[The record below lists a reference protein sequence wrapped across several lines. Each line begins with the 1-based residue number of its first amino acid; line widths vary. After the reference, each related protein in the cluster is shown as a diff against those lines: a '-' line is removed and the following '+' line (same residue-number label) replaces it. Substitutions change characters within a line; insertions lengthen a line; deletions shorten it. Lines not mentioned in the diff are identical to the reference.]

1 MRFKGVFLLLAVCVF
16 CICGTLQAESTLSA
30 AAPESVQTVAAPAV
44 AESDNQQSSAA
55 DAQGESETPQQEES
69 EYFNMGNIGSFFPLI
84 LIAFMIFLMFRAS
97 KKQQRQ
103 RMEMLDKI
111 VKGSKVMLNS
121 GVMGKVSEVR
131 EKEFLVE
138 IAENV
143 KVLVIREGVTLIE
156 DEPKKEDKK

>member
-1 MRFKGVFLLLAVCVF
+1 MKFKGVFPVLLIAVS
-16 CICGTLQAESTLSA
+16 CISGRVQAESTLSA
-30 AAPESVQTVAAPAV
+30 ATPEQIEVASEAAASDSRQQQTSAAEPESDSGAP
-44 AESDNQQSSAA
+44 
-55 DAQGESETPQQEES
+55 QEER
-69 EYFNMGNIGSFFPLI
+69 EWFNMGNIGSFFPLI
-84 LIAFMIFLMFRAS
+84 LIAFMIFLMFRAN

-103 RMEMLDKI
+103 RMEMLNKI

-121 GVMGKVSEVR
+121 GVIGKVYEVR

-143 KVLVIREGVTLIE
+143 RVLVIREGVNLIE

>member
-1 MRFKGVFLLLAVCVF
+1 MRFKGVFLLLTVAGFCV
-16 CICGTLQAESTLSA
+16 CGTLQAESTLSA
-30 AAPESVQTVAAPAV
+30 AAPASGQTVSAPAA
-44 AESDNQQSSAA
+44 AESDNQQSSAP
-55 DAQGESETPQQEES
+55 DAQSEPDAPQQEES

>member
-1 MRFKGVFLLLAVCVF
+1 MA
-16 CICGTLQAESTLSA
+16 
-30 AAPESVQTVAAPAV
+30 
-44 AESDNQQSSAA
+44 
-55 DAQGESETPQQEES
+55 
-69 EYFNMGNIGSFFPLI
+69 NMFPL
-84 LIAFMIFLMFRAS
+84 LIIVVMIFILFRAN

-103 RMEMLDKI
+103 RQEMLNKI

>member
-69 EYFNMGNIGSFFPLI
+69 EYFNMGNIVPLI

-111 VKGSKVMLNS
+111 VKGSKVRLNS